1 MDRTGQLSRTKPQ
14 AGAAPDRTQ
23 RDAELEQALGE
34 YLFSR
39 LVIPLATT
47 LKRLAALEYKAQY
60 GLSHVD
66 WTILALIG
74 DAGEISF
81 KDLSR
86 LIALDSGQLSRGL
99 KSLAARGLVLRANQ
113 RTFPRE
119 QILSLTPE
127 GAALWTRMRKTAR
140 TRNRKLLE
148 DIPLEDL
155 RGFAAL
161 AQTAHARALAM
172 LQEARPEAKAEARPA
187 VKTRARSA

>member
-1 MDRTGQLSRTKPQ
+1 VGEKRQARQKTFASAPGDGERT
-14 AGAAPDRTQ
+14 A
-23 RDAELEQALGE
+23 RDAALEKALGE

-74 DAGEISF
+74 DAGQISF

-86 LIALDSGQLSRGL
+86 LIALDAGQLSRGL
-99 KSLAARGLVLRANQ
+99 KSLAQRELVQRTNQ

-119 QILSLTPE
+119 QILSLTQD
-127 GAALWTRMRKTAR
+127 GAVLFTRMRRTAR
-140 TRNRKLLE
+140 ARNRKLLE

-155 RGFAAL
+155 RRFADL
-161 AQTAHARALAM
+161 VETTHARALAM
-172 LQEARPEAKAEARPA
+172 LQEARPEAKGDGKA
-187 VKTRARSA
+187 

>member
-1 MDRTGQLSRTKPQ
+1 MEDRKELRATGPSSARDDERSAQD
-14 AGAAPDRTQ
+14 AA
-23 RDAELEQALGE
+23 LEQALGE
-34 YLFSR
+34 HLFSR

-86 LIALDSGQLSRGL
+86 LIALDTGQLSRGL
-99 KSLAARGLVLRANQ
+99 KSLAQRELVVRTNQ

-119 QILSLTPE
+119 QILSFTPQ
-127 GAALWTRMRKTAR
+127 GAALFTRMRRTAR
-140 TRNRKLLE
+140 ARNRKLLE
-148 DIPLEDL
+148 GVALEDL
-155 RGFAAL
+155 RRFAGL
-161 AQTAHARALAM
+161 VEMTHARALAM
-172 LQEARPEAKAEARPA
+172 LQEARPDAKA
-187 VKTRARSA
+187 